1 MKPESPSGQSYCQRL
16 FSEAREASRWILGD
30 NGKSAVCWKRERSIP
45 PHPSPLPKEREERF
59 LPRDE
64 SERLEFAETL
74 PAGLPLPRGEGWGE
88 GEQRPGIR
96 RTPGFC
102 SRLSDFGFLPRTLLL
117 LLVGSSVCFGQRQNE
132 PRPAPLDPVQAEQE
146 ARALVAAM
154 LAQKPDQNAT
164 STGSVKIRDAAGK
177 TREIPVRFE
186 ISSTPTNWVS
196 VYETLPSATQPG
208 GLKLTVI
215 HADEQPN
222 CYTLLD
228 PAAAGATN
236 AAARRLTPDQIMTP
250 FASSDFWIAD
260 LGLEFLHWPKQR
272 LLRKEMRHSKSCNVL
287 ESLNPA
293 PVPGGYARVVSWI
306 MIESPHGI
314 VHADAYDARGELL
327 KRFDPKSLEKVQG
340 EYQLEEME
348 IRNRK
353 TGSQT
358 VIKFDLADTAP
369 AEAAR

>member
-1 MKPESPSGQSYCQRL
+1 MK
-16 FSEAREASRWILGD
+16 
-30 NGKSAVCWKRERSIP
+30 RSDA
-45 PHPSPLPKEREERF
+45 HTGFRF
-59 LPRDE
+59 R
-64 SERLEFAETL
+64 A
-74 PAGLPLPRGEGWGE
+74 
-88 GEQRPGIR
+88 
-96 RTPGFC
+96 
-102 SRLSDFGFLPRTLLL
+102 LLL
-117 LLVGSSVCFGQRQNE
+117 LLASSLACFGQRQNE
-132 PRPAPLDPVQAEQE
+132 PRPAPLDPFQAEQE
-146 ARALVAAM
+146 ARALVATM

-164 STGSVKIRDAAGK
+164 NTGSVKIRDAAGN

-196 VYETLPSATQPG
+196 VYETLPSAIQPG

-215 HADEQPN
+215 HAGEQPN

-228 PAAAGATN
+228 PATASTTN

-250 FASSDFWIAD
+250 FAGSDFWIAD

-293 PVPGGYARVVSWI
+293 PVPGGYSRVVSWI

-314 VHADAYDARGELL
+314 VHADAYDAQGQVL
-327 KRFDPKSLEKVQG
+327 KRFDPKNLEKIQG

-353 TGSQT
+353 TDSQT
-358 VIKFDLADTAP
+358 VIKFNLADSAP
-369 AEAAR
+369 TGAPD